1 MLSTKVGLPRKD
13 WLMASRMGTSRLCA
27 VLMAALLV
35 FGSARAQEKQDIEY
49 GKKAELRGA
58 KTGFINSGTNLTFR
72 KNAIELLKKELP
84 GITVVDKRPGADV
97 LLQVEI
103 EGSDRGHGQARLLVI
118 VPTSTPNATRIVAKY
133 EDAKSSIFTFKL
145 STVLVGRFIRD

>member
-1 MLSTKVGLPRKD
+1 MR
-13 WLMASRMGTSRLCA
+13 SRRNISQLGA
-27 VLMAALLV
+27 FVVVAFFV

-49 GKKAELRGA
+49 GEKAELRGA
-58 KTGFINSGTNLTFR
+58 KTIFINSGTNLTFR
-72 KNAIELLKKELP
+72 KNAIEMLKKELP

-145 STVLVGRFIRD
+145 STVLMGRFIRDYREANQPVR